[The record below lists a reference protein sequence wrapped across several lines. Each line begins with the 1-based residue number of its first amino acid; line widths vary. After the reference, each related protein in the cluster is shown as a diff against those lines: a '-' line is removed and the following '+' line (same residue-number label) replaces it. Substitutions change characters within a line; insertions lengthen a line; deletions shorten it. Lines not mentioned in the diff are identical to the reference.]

1 MIDMWPLG
9 VGQRLHLKRLFPPVS
24 LTGAHPPY
32 HHGVTHLSYL
42 PGQWG
47 TQLAKHTHIW
57 NISRFLNKK
66 EMESGPLMFCCTPGS
81 CCRQL
86 GKHLRVDKSKPGF
99 RCAATEP
106 HLGRGGPFLECP
118 PTRYHKHTP
127 PGVQVQM
134 LLRTARLVAPPAARE
149 GVRASAE
156 HRLHGTPVPATL

>member
-32 HHGVTHLSYL
+32 HHGVTYLSYL

-99 RCAATEP
+99 RHAALPGSHTWAGASPSWNARPPVTANTHPLEFRCRCCSEQP
-106 HLGRGGPFLECP
+106 AWWPLQQQGRG
-118 PTRYHKHTP
+118 
-127 PGVQVQM
+127 
-134 LLRTARLVAPPAARE
+134 
-149 GVRASAE
+149 
-156 HRLHGTPVPATL
+156 